1 MKQIITLLT
10 LFTIFF
16 SSQAQTWVDLGIK
29 GGAGANFLMNQN
41 IWGDVDYNHA
51 FTTGY
56 TFGGKIG
63 FNFNQ
68 EHEITF
74 DAIFGNFKQKFTYS
88 ITDTIAE
95 TTAEYDSE
103 MGFKRTDL
111 SLMYR
116 HNKNG
121 SYLEFGPCI
130 ALLSSPYRND
140 SRTVNLEFNENHVNL
155 MNKGLILGFGNY
167 VMGTESFG
175 ITAGMRITQYFDDFI
190 SSKGQIAN
198 LPTLTSYET
207 YKGSRPLF
215 IEFIFEANF
224 DFAYVAKAKCGRKK
238 LMFF

>member
-1 MKQIITLLT
+1 MKQILTLLAFS
-10 LFTIFF
+10 LAIYTIK
-16 SSQAQTWVDLGIK
+16 AQTWVDLGIK

-41 IWGDVDYNHA
+41 IWSDVDYNHS

-56 TFGGKIG
+56 SFGGKIG

-74 DAIFGNFKQKFTYS
+74 DALFGTFNQDFTYN
-88 ITDTIAE
+88 ITDTISE
-95 TTAEYDSE
+95 STTEYTSSI
-103 MGFKRTDL
+103 GFKRTDL

-130 ALLSSPYRND
+130 ALLKSPYRED
-140 SRTVNLEFNENHVNL
+140 SRTMNLEFNDNHFNL

-167 VMGTESFG
+167 IMGTESFG

-190 SSKGQIAN
+190 SSKGQTVF
-198 LPTLTSYET
+198 LPTLTQYET
-207 YKGSRPLF
+207 YKASRPLF
-215 IEFIFEANF
+215 IELIFEANF